1 MIKKILILLTVV
13 LNLMLPLRVFAKEEV
28 TDLKNTETQKENI
41 ELEKGQGSVVEN
53 TTDNSKE
60 FFTIMT
66 ENGATFYLVVDK
78 NKTSEN
84 VYFLKSVDEVDLMKL
99 AGGNNAVIYEETT
112 QSTTEATTEITSIEE
127 IKHKEKKSSF
137 GFFGILVILGVILL
151 VGVLAYDK
159 FFKGK
164 VKNSNFDDEE
174 FEENEEK
181 LEEEETT
188 TEDLDGFINKKID

>member
-13 LNLMLPLRVFAKEEV
+13 LNLMLPLSVLAKEEV

-41 ELEKGQGSVVEN
+41 ELEKGQGSIVEN

-99 AGGNNAVIYEETT
+99 AGGNAVIYEETT
-112 QSTTEATTEITSIEE
+112 QTTTETTTEMTTVDLEANQNQ
-127 IKHKEKKSSF
+127 KSSF
-137 GFFGILVILGVILL
+137 GFFGILVILGVVLL
-151 VGVLAYDK
+151 VGILAYDK

-164 VKNSNFDDEE
+164 VKNSSFDDED
-174 FEENEEK
+174 FEEENVEEPENK
-181 LEEEETT
+181 ETT

>member
-13 LNLMLPLRVFAKEEV
+13 LNLMLPLSVFAKEEV
-28 TDLKNTETQKENI
+28 TDLKNT

-112 QSTTEATTEITSIEE
+112 QSTTEATTEITSVEE

-137 GFFGILVILGVILL
+137 GFFQIFSILGVIFL

-164 VKNSNFDDEE
+164 VKNSSFDDEE
-174 FEENEEK
+174 FEDEEQK
-181 LEEEETT
+181 QETT
-188 TEDLDGFINKKID
+188 EEDLDGFINKKID